1 MDNAETWPPQ
11 DRRETFT
18 AGSSS
23 ATSVVGMRTNA
34 ALLAQPVVAV
44 SVPGGRVGPTIAAL
58 VGLVAVVIG
67 WRTFR
72 RHGRFTSQ
80 PTTVVGIGVAT
91 VTAGVAFLV
100 LADGGPGTGNG
111 VVGSGAA
118 VTLGLAA
125 ILLGALARTR
135 RDPAA

>member
-1 MDNAETWPPQ
+1 V
-11 DRRETFT
+11 REAFT

-23 ATSVVGMRTNA
+23 ATSVVGMPTTA

-44 SVPGGRVGPTIAAL
+44 SVPGGRIGPTIAAL
-58 VGLVAVVIG
+58 VGLAAVGIG

-72 RHGRFTSQ
+72 RHDRFSSS

-91 VTAGVAFLV
+91 VVAGGVFLV

-111 VVGSGAA
+111 VVGSSAA
-118 VTLGLAA
+118 VTLGLVAV
-125 ILLGALARTR
+125 LLGVLARTR
-135 RDPAA
+135 RGRVA

>member
-1 MDNAETWPPQ
+1 
-11 DRRETFT
+11 
-18 AGSSS
+18 
-23 ATSVVGMRTNA
+23 MRTNA

-58 VGLVAVVIG
+58 VGLAAVVIG

-72 RHGRFTSQ
+72 GRDRFTSR
-80 PTTVVGIGVAT
+80 PTTVVGVGVAT
-91 VTAGVAFLV
+91 VVSGVAFLV

-111 VVGSGAA
+111 VVGSSAA

-125 ILLGALARTR
+125 IVLGALARTR